1 LSWKCATQSLFCI
14 GILCDHMVV
23 IGSFLN

>member
-14 GILCDHMVV
+14 GIICDHMVV